1 MQSKAR
7 VNDDTGPALAGV
19 AIVLG
24 LVGYGWWQLGD
35 SGRRAWLD
43 AIRQAEGY
51 GPVPADILP
60 QLEWLATNR
69 LHGMEGMAALLML
82 AALAGVI
89 EGNARREAETL
100 SGFGLRPLKT
110 GRVLGLVWTGCLV
123 LYFMAP
129 LPLPYVGVSVLLT
142 ALLGAAAYKLARGL
156 RRVH

>member
-1 MQSKAR
+1 MEKRKGNEDA
-7 VNDDTGPALAGV
+7 GPVLAAV

-35 SGRRAWLD
+35 SGRRAWLS

-60 QLEWLATNR
+60 QLEWLAMNR
-69 LHGMEGMAALLML
+69 LHGMEGMAALFML
-82 AALAGVI
+82 AALAGFI
-89 EGNARREAETL
+89 EGNARREAEAL

-129 LPLPYVGVSVLLT
+129 VPLPYVGVSVLLT